1 VRFGTPVP
9 RTSPDNR
16 GVTEATDILPGQTV
30 VLKAGGPAMTVQ
42 ARSQNL
48 AYCSWVEGGA
58 VQYGTFAVDS
68 LQPDAA
74 APATSAQ
81 RRAADCR

>member
-1 VRFGTPVP
+1 
-9 RTSPDNR
+9 
-16 GVTEATDILPGQTV
+16 VTEATDIQPGQVV

-68 LQPDAA
+68 LQPTAA
-74 APATSAQ
+74 ATLQ
-81 RRAADCR
+81 RPAADCR